1 MILARSIVS
10 HTDEDI
16 VNSQGVSGSKSNL
29 FIYRCSV
36 CFQILIV
43 SGDQISVKQVDV
55 VRKENCPECSIA
67 LSESFSCRYVQAPF
81 ATRFWVHSQIR
92 LNSESRQRHAVK
104 FASARSLFGLS
115 SRIGLVDSLI
125 GGLGRH
131 NVTLIKGSIGTEI
144 AERYCLRAQLPEEL
158 GGLSSSSLFIDG
170 GNSFDVYLFTS
181 IAREYGLD
189 FDVALNKLIISRAF
203 TPYQLLELVRNDS
216 DEIFEIYQPQLLVIS
231 DIFHLFTQD
240 IEEDEARRII
250 REIGYAV
257 RRTSQKRQVPIL
269 ITSVS
274 RADRLELLFR
284 DYCNVEA
291 EFYREK
297 NQIRSKLLK
306 HPSKTACEIIQEV
319 SQQHYNQELLVPL
332 KVISHG

>member
-10 HTDEDI
+10 LTDDDI
-16 VNSQGVSGSKSNL
+16 VNSLGVSGSKNDL
-29 FIYRCSV
+29 FVYRCSI
-36 CFQILIV
+36 CCQILIV
-43 SGDQISVKQVDV
+43 SGDQISAKQADV
-55 VRKENCPECSIA
+55 VRKENCPVCAIS
-67 LSESFSCRYVQAPF
+67 LSESFSCRYVQTSF
-81 ATRFWVHSQIR
+81 ATRFWVHSQIK
-92 LNSESRQRHAVK
+92 LNSESRPQHVVK

-131 NVTLIKGSIGTEI
+131 NVTFIKGSIGIEV

-158 GGLSSSSLFIDG
+158 GGLAGNSLFIDG
-170 GNSFDVYLFTS
+170 GNSFDAYLFTS
-181 IAREYGLD
+181 IAREYELD

-203 TPYQLLELVRNDS
+203 TPYQLLELVSNDS
-216 DEIFEIYQPQLLVIS
+216 DEIFEIYQPCLLVIS

-240 IEEDEARRII
+240 IEEDEARRIMH
-250 REIGYAV
+250 EIGCAV
-257 RRTSQKRQVPIL
+257 RRTSQKKQVPIL
-269 ITSVS
+269 ITSVN

-297 NQIRSKLLK
+297 NQIISKLLK
-306 HPSKTACEIIQEV
+306 HPSKKACETIQEV
-319 SQQHYNQELLVPL
+319 SQQHYNQEFLAPL